1 MTRRLR
7 ILVAD
12 DEPLARKR
20 VLDRLALDDS
30 VEVVAVARSGAQAID
45 AIRSHRESGSP
56 IDVAFL
62 DIRMPG
68 ADGLDVVRSI
78 GTTTMPHTIFV
89 TAYDR
94 HAIDAFQ
101 VEALDYLLKPYDD
114 ERFDIALARAKRAA
128 RLSDA
133 ALSSSGLDPTE
144 AKYLERFASDVRG
157 RTRLIPVAQVDFV
170 SAAGPYAELHLADE
184 VVLIRETMQTLESSL
199 DPSLF
204 VRVHRSAIVR
214 IDCIEALLTAP
225 GGNYAARLHSGEE
238 VSVSRS
244 RRAGLARRLGLER

>member
-20 VLDRLALDDS
+20 VLDRLAMDDS
-30 VEVVAVARSGAQAID
+30 VEVVAVARSGAQAIE

-114 ERFDIALARAKRAA
+114 ERFDIALARAKRAV

-133 ALSSSGLDPTE
+133 VDASNLESTGAT
-144 AKYLERFASDVRG
+144 YLERFAADVRG
-157 RTRLIPVAQVDFV
+157 RTRLIPVAQVDFIT
-170 SAAGPYAELHLADE
+170 AAGPYAELHLADE

-214 IDCIEALLTAP
+214 LDCIEALLTAA
-225 GGNYAARLHSGEE
+225 GGNYAARLQNGEE

-244 RRAGLARRLGLER
+244 RRAELARRLGLES